1 MKTLRCI
8 IVDDEPLARQGLQ
21 GYVEQVDF
29 LDLKAVCK
37 NAIQANTILQQEAI
51 DLIFLDIEMPKLT
64 GINFLKSLQNPPFVI
79 FTTAYSEYALEGYQF
94 DVVDYLLKPIS
105 FERFLQACN
114 KALRLIATSD
124 TNEATNEDYIFV
136 KTDKQLVKLNIADI
150 LFVEGMQN
158 YILIHT
164 EKEKLMTLVPLKNVF
179 DLLSET
185 DFIQVHRSY
194 IVAKSKI
201 EAIVGNQILVGGK
214 HIPLSTRMRKQVLD
228 LLTDGRL
235 LNK

>member
-114 KALRLIATSD
+114 KALRLIAKSD

-185 DFIQVHRSY
+185 NFIQVHRSY